1 MKAIISGGGTGGH
14 IFPALA
20 IAAALKRR
28 HPEADILFVGA
39 RGRMEMEKVPA
50 AGYPIK
56 GLPIAGLQR
65 QLTLSNIIKNLQ
77 LPFKMLHSRVLVRRI
92 LRQFSPDIVVGVG
105 GFASQPTLSTAQ
117 RMGLPT
123 LLQEQNSYAGLTNKT
138 LARGADRICVAYP
151 DMERFFPADKL
162 VLTGNP
168 VRADIEQLSCT
179 RDEGCAH
186 FQLDPSLPVILSVGG
201 SLGARSINRMVMDN
215 LQLFAQQRVQIIFQT
230 GGAMHN
236 EARQAVE
243 RAGLG
248 QWVKVHPFIS
258 RMDLAYAAADLV
270 ISRAGALAISELCL
284 LGKPALLIPSPNV
297 AEDHQTRNAKALA
310 DKGAAIMLTDAECHD
325 KGLPQA
331 FDLLHN
337 PERCAAMSQAILT
350 LAAPHAADRI
360 VDEIDAILVRNHVID
375 SATETK

>member
-151 DMERFFPADKL
+151 GMERFFPADKL

-168 VRADIEQLSCT
+168 VRADIELLSCT

-230 GGAMHN
+230 GGAMHD

-297 AEDHQTRNAKALA
+297 AEDHQTHNAMALVRKDAALLVKDSDAVDELLSTALALLQSPDRIKQLEKNAEKMALRNAAQV
-310 DKGAAIMLTDAECHD
+310 IC
-325 KGLPQA
+325 
-331 FDLLHN
+331 
-337 PERCAAMSQAILT
+337 
-350 LAAPHAADRI
+350 
-360 VDEIDAILVRNHVID
+360 DEVYKLV
-375 SATETK
+375 

>member
-20 IAAALKRR
+20 IANALKQR

-39 RGRMEMEKVPA
+39 QGRMEMEKVPA

-77 LPFKMLHSRVLVRRI
+77 LPFKVLRSRAMVRSI
-92 LRQFSPDIVVGVG
+92 IRQFQPDIVVGVG
-105 GFASQPTLSTAQ
+105 GFASEPTLSTAQ

-151 DMERFFPADKL
+151 GMERFFPADNL

-186 FQLDPSLPVILSVGG
+186 FSLDPSLPVILSVGG
-201 SLGARSINRMVMDN
+201 SLGARSINRMVADN

-230 GGAMHN
+230 GRAMYA
-236 EARQAVE
+236 EIQQTVD
-243 RAGLG
+243 RAGAG
-248 QWVKVHPFIS
+248 QWVKVHQFIS

-310 DKGAAIMLTDAECHD
+310 DKGAAIMLTDADCHD
-325 KGLPQA
+325 QGLPQA
-331 FDLLHN
+331 FDLLHST
-337 PERCAAMSQAILT
+337 ERCASMGQAIRT

-360 VDEIDAILVRNHVID
+360 VDEIDAILVRNRVID
-375 SATETK
+375 SAAETK

>member
-65 QLTLSNIIKNLQ
+65 RLTLSNIIKNLQ
-77 LPFKMLHSRVLVRRI
+77 LPF
-92 LRQFSPDIVVGVG
+92 
-105 GFASQPTLSTAQ
+105 QPTLSTAQ

-151 DMERFFPADKL
+151 GMERFFPADKN

-230 GGAMHN
+230 GGAMHD

-310 DKGAAIMLTDAECHD
+310 DKGAAIMLTDADCHD
-325 KGLPQA
+325 QGLPQA

-337 PERCAAMSQAILT
+337 PERCASMSQAILT

>member
-20 IAAALKRR
+20 IANALKRR

-39 RGRMEMEKVPA
+39 QGRMEMEKVPA

-77 LPFKMLHSRVLVRRI
+77 LPFKVLRSRAMVRNI
-92 LRQFSPDIVVGVG
+92 IRQFRPDIVVGVG
-105 GFASQPTLSTAQ
+105 GFASEPTLSTAQ

-151 DMERFFPADKL
+151 GMERFFPADKL

-186 FQLDPSLPVILSVGG
+186 FSLDPSLPVILSVGG
-201 SLGARSINRMVMDN
+201 SLGARSINRMVADN

-230 GGAMHN
+230 GRAMYA
-236 EARQAVE
+236 EIQQTVD
-243 RAGLG
+243 RAGAG
-248 QWVKVHPFIS
+248 QWVKVHQFIS

-310 DKGAAIMLTDAECHD
+310 DKGAAIMLTDADCHD
-325 KGLPQA
+325 HGLPQA

-337 PERCAAMSQAILT
+337 PERCASMGQAIRT

-360 VDEIDAILVRNHVID
+360 VDEIDAILVRNRVID
-375 SATETK
+375 SVAETK

>member
-1 MKAIISGGGTGGH
+1 M
-14 IFPALA
+14 PANPPSA
-20 IAAALKRR
+20 QPSRR
-28 HPEADILFVGA
+28 GI
-39 RGRMEMEKVPA
+39 
-50 AGYPIK
+50 
-56 GLPIAGLQR
+56 
-65 QLTLSNIIKNLQ
+65 
-77 LPFKMLHSRVLVRRI
+77 
-92 LRQFSPDIVVGVG
+92 
-105 GFASQPTLSTAQ
+105 
-117 RMGLPT
+117 PT

-151 DMERFFPADKL
+151 GMERFFPADKL

-230 GGAMHN
+230 GSAMHD

-310 DKGAAIMLTDAECHD
+310 DKGAAIMLTDVECHD
-325 KGLPQA
+325 QGLPQA

-337 PERCAAMSQAILT
+337 PERCASMSQAIRT